1 MIGNSS
7 HFMFVVSSA
16 EVWKFWSK
24 LRISRRSAW
33 QRRIMPGIKGWIKA
47 CCMRTLKVSIFWWK
61 LHTPMQI
68 LPSNT
73 ENFPLTVNL
82 TTELLFPCDRYSSVK
97 SDYTLPQSFSH
108 APRLANAVGESY
120 VNKNIIKA
128 RTCEDQTQEYNTINI
143 TRILW
148 ALYGPAAL
156 FLSPLNNILC
166 RIPAPSMLV
175 IDWAFRECS
184 FHTQSL
190 YHHLSL
196 MNKQVSLE
204 LSTVFCCSCPHLLE
218 TWWWH

>member
-1 MIGNSS
+1 MTICLHPPFMVSITSDLCAPVSGSALYTRATNIPMENHHTVGMTGNLS

-24 LRISRRSAW
+24 LWISRRSAW
-33 QRRIMPGIKGWIKA
+33 QRKITPGIKA
-47 CCMRTLKVSIFWWK
+47 CCVCTLKVSIFWWK

-148 ALYGPAAL
+148 ALYGPSSAWL
-156 FLSPLNNILC
+156 TD
-166 RIPAPSMLV
+166 SMV
-175 IDWAFRECS
+175 AG
-184 FHTQSL
+184 
-190 YHHLSL
+190 
-196 MNKQVSLE
+196 M
-204 LSTVFCCSCPHLLE
+204 
-218 TWWWH
+218 